1 MGMATNSGHL
11 NENRLNKLL
20 VDSDLRILK
29 QRYLGTE
36 QRFTERLCRKTD

>member
-11 NENRLNKLL
+11 NENRLNELL

-29 QRYLGTE
+29 Q
-36 QRFTERLCRKTD
+36 